1 MENGIKPPHPG
12 SENLRPFGPGQCGNP
27 NGRPKGT
34 YSLTAIL
41 RKVLTREIDF
51 NDPITQQKVK
61 KTLGDVVILQ
71 LVAAAIKGDTTA
83 AREIVDR
90 IDGVKNKLNINM
102 VAGNQTNETNI
113 NLNLSQEEGDKLD
126 AAIID
131 IIGTKIPRELG
142 HMDVGVPE
150 NQGEAI

>member
-1 MENGIKPPHPG
+1 MEGTRPG
-12 SENLRPFGPGQCGNP
+12 QENLIPFQPGQCGNP

-51 NDPITQQKVK
+51 NDPITQEKVK

-71 LVAAAIKGDTTA
+71 LVSAAIKGDTTA
-83 AREIVDR
+83 AREILDR
-90 IDGVKNKLNINM
+90 IDGVKNKISLNM
-102 VAGNQTNETNI
+102 FSGDQKNETNI
-113 NLNLSQEEGDKLD
+113 NLNISSTQGAKLD

-131 IIGTKIPRELG
+131 IIGTEIPRELG
-142 HMDVGVPE
+142 SMDTNVSEDKGPDV
-150 NQGEAI
+150 